1 MLHNC
6 VILELRKRANTYLF
20 LPTGPASVLPCFCIL
35 PVRPPNIP
43 SVDLT
48 RSQADDDGD
57 LKLQRPHEHP
67 DLTHRKEPF
76 SMSTVVHMST
86 EANKASVRRFYDEVF
101 NKKNRAAIDEFIDP
115 NHVDHAAPPGTPG
128 GLKGVKQTLNMYL
141 TAFPD
146 LHFTVEDII
155 AEGDKVVTRLT
166 CRGTQQG
173 AFMGIP
179 PTGKQA
185 TVMAI
190 DINRFAGGKS
200 VEHWLNMDTLGLLQQ
215 LGAIPAPGQ

>member
-1 MLHNC
+1 M
-6 VILELRKRANTYLF
+6 
-20 LPTGPASVLPCFCIL
+20 
-35 PVRPPNIP
+35 PPNIP
-43 SVDLT
+43 SVNLT
-48 RSQADDDGD
+48 RSQGD
-57 LKLQRPHEHP
+57 NRGALKFQKSHVHP
-67 DLTHRKEPF
+67 DLAHRKGPS
-76 SMSTVVHMST
+76 SMSTEV
-86 EANKASVRRFYDEVF
+86 NKTSLRRFYDEVF
-101 NKKNRAAIDEFIDP
+101 NKKNKAAIDEYIAPDQ
-115 NHVDHAAPPGTPG
+115 VDHAAPPGTPG
-128 GLKGVKQTLNMYL
+128 GLAGARQTITMYL

-185 TVMAI
+185 TTTAI
-190 DINRFAGGKS
+190 DINRLAGGKS
-200 VEHWLNMDTLGLLQQ
+200 VEHWLSMDTLGLLQQ

>member
-1 MLHNC
+1 MVTEVN
-6 VILELRKRANTYLF
+6 K
-20 LPTGPASVLPCFCIL
+20 
-35 PVRPPNIP
+35 
-43 SVDLT
+43 
-48 RSQADDDGD
+48 
-57 LKLQRPHEHP
+57 
-67 DLTHRKEPF
+67 
-76 SMSTVVHMST
+76 ST
-86 EANKASVRRFYDEVF
+86 EVNKASMRRFYDEVF
-101 NKKNRAAIDEFIDP
+101 NKKNGAAIDEFINP
-115 NHVDHAAPPGTPG
+115 NQVDHAAPPGMPR
-128 GLKGVKQTLNMYL
+128 GLQGAKQTITMYL

-185 TVMAI
+185 TTTAI
-190 DINRFAGGKS
+190 DVNRFADGKS